1 MRAAYSAEDEMR
13 AGTRFTVSLFNWFSF
28 SLCLGSLFALL
39 GVVFVCLF
47 SPLQDHLREDI

>member
-39 GVVFVCLF
+39 GVAFVCLF